1 MIQTLT
7 ENQLLAYFPT
17 FDKELADLIME
28 HGTVK
33 NFAADDLIMR
43 PGQFIRSTILV
54 LKGRIKVSKQGE
66 EGDELFMY
74 YLEPG
79 NACALSM
86 ICASKQEKSE
96 LLAKV
101 IEDTEVIMLPVALMD
116 ELMSKYKSWYYFVL
130 ETYRQRFEELLTLID
145 HTVFR
150 SMDERLLFYLK
161 KQQESLKSNELKLT
175 HEQIAEDLGS
185 SRVVISR
192 LLKQME
198 KDGKVRL
205 FRSHLELVNI

>member
-1 MIQTLT
+1 
-7 ENQLLAYFPT
+7 
-17 FDKELADLIME
+17 
-28 HGTVK
+28 
-33 NFAADDLIMR
+33 
-43 PGQFIRSTILV
+43 
-54 LKGRIKVSKQGE
+54 
-66 EGDELFMY
+66 
-74 YLEPG
+74 
-79 NACALSM
+79 
-86 ICASKQEKSE
+86 
-96 LLAKV
+96 
-101 IEDTEVIMLPVALMD
+101 MD
-116 ELMSKYKSWYYFVL
+116 ELMGTYKSWYYFVL

-161 KQQESLKSNELKLT
+161 KQQESMKSNELKLT